1 MKDINSRIKGVQ
13 LTRLLSMDHFAWQ
26 IGYVTFEL
34 QNKYRKIID
43 RYNSSLV
50 MDRRYFLMEHILFLV
65 EMEYAYWEID
75 HYALLL
81 HEIEAKYKQN
91 VSDWNTTYLDGTPTA
106 EDYET
111 PDPDIFTKTKPTPR
125 TRPSTSDWTST
136 RSRERGR
143 LGEYGWE
150 PRVPI

>member
-26 IGYVTFEL
+26 I
-34 QNKYRKIID
+34 
-43 RYNSSLV
+43 
-50 MDRRYFLMEHILFLV
+50 V